1 MVREVVKTEA
11 RTENRKAALD
21 QPLLSFDSGTS
32 AFETYP
38 TKSKRSLRPCPDSRD
53 DVGREGEEDW
63 Q

>member
-38 TKSKRSLRPCPDSRD
+38 TKSKTQLTALP
-53 DVGREGEEDW
+53 GLA
-63 Q
+63 

>member
-21 QPLLSFDSGTS
+21 QPLLSFDPGTS
-32 AFETYP
+32 ASETYP
-38 TKSKRSLRPCPDSRD
+38 TNSKRGLRTCPDSCD
-53 DVGREGEEDW
+53 DAGREGEEDW